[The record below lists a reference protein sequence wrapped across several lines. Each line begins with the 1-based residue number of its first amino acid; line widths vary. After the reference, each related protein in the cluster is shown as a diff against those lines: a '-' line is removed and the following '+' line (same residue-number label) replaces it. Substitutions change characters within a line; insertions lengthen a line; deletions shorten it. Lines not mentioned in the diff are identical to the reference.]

1 MSATIAVEHS
11 FAGGRSHPL
20 ALSEW
25 RARRALRRCD
35 EVGVRVQ
42 LFGRPVIENLGH
54 MTLGS
59 DVHIRSAPAATHLVT
74 GHRGRLIVGD
84 RVRIAHGCGIAAHES
99 VTIGADAS
107 VGAYCLIMDTDFHE
121 SRDRQAA
128 STAMAVSIG
137 PRARI
142 GAGVTILRG
151 SDIGADA
158 VVGAGSV
165 VSGTIAPSTHVVGVP
180 ARRIGGGSYTDIAQS
195 TSTRD
200 AVLLVFQRTF
210 GLSESPSLHATPDDI
225 EAWDSLGMLNLLIS
239 LEETFGV
246 QLSLHSLYSVRT
258 VASVIELVQES
269 LAGGMRPRPG

>member
-1 MSATIAVEHS
+1 MSATIAMERSV
-11 FAGGRSHPL
+11 AVGRSHPL

-25 RARRALRRCD
+25 WTRRALRRCD
-35 EVGVRVQ
+35 EVGARVQ
-42 LFGRPVIENLGH
+42 LFGRPVIENLGR
-54 MTLGS
+54 MTLGA
-59 DVHIRSAPAATHLVT
+59 DVQIRSAPATTHLVT
-74 GHRGRLIVGD
+74 GHRGRLIIGD

-99 VTIGADAS
+99 VTIGDDAS

-128 STAMAVSIG
+128 STAMAVTIG
-137 PRARI
+137 ARARI

-151 SDIGADA
+151 SEIGADA

-165 VSGTIAPSTHVVGVP
+165 VSGTIAPSTHVMGVP
-180 ARRIGGGSYTDIAQS
+180 ARQIGGGQHTDISQS

-210 GLSESPSLHATPDDI
+210 GLSESPPLDATPDEID
-225 EAWDSLGMLNLLIS
+225 AWDSLGMLNLLIS

-246 QLSLHSLYSVRT
+246 VLSLQSLYAVRT
-258 VASVIELVQES
+258 VSSVIALVQES
-269 LAGGMRPRPG
+269 LDRGQRPGPR